1 MTFSLIRKFLKN
13 KQCYN
18 VLSEIFAR
26 VFVLIR
32 VRKCVFIADDED
44 NEPV

>member
-26 VFVLIR
+26 VSVLIR
-32 VRKCVFIADDED
+32 VRKYWWYFMMINLA
-44 NEPV
+44 